1 MADAKS
7 NEATLEALE
16 SARTKIN
23 NSINVVR
30 DWQTNNNGADYST
43 SAKAAKI
50 KLVADL
56 DSDSI
61 ATELATAK
69 NWVGTVTS

>member
-69 NWVGTVTS
+69 NWDGTVTS